1 MTDLFNYK
9 RRAATVAHVGRLNI
23 GGDNPVRVQ
32 SMTTTSTLDTE
43 GSVAQCK
50 RIIDAG
56 GELVRLTTQ
65 GRREA
70 ENLANISRQLR
81 AEGYT
86 QPLCADI
93 HFNANVAD
101 VAACHT
107 EKVRINPG
115 NYVDPAR
122 TFKHLEYT
130 DEQYAQELEK
140 IEERLTTFIDLCK
153 KHHTAVRIGVNHG
166 SLSDRI
172 MSRYGDTPEGIVESC
187 MEFLRIFRKHNFDDV
202 VISIKASNTVVMVR
216 SVRLLVAEM
225 DREDMHYPLHLGVT
239 EAGEGEDGRI
249 KSAVGIG
256 ALLADGIGDTI
267 RVSLSEEPE
276 AEIPVA
282 KHLVRYIR
290 RKQGHLLVPGVQ
302 AKNFDYLR
310 PERRKTQAVGPIG
323 GTQLPVVVVS
333 EVQGAKEGVTQGQ
346 EALRPDYIYVG
357 QQMPDLPVEGQRY
370 IVDFNAFGREL
381 QKHMDVAD
389 YMFPIF
395 PYNAMPYISA
405 VPDTAPIFL
414 VLPYGSCAEEYKAC
428 LKANPNVVVVVP
440 SQHQNR
446 LGEQRALVH
455 ELMAEGIE
463 NPVVFAQAYKHSQQE
478 KADLQLEAAADMG
491 ALMMDGLTDGLWL
504 MNDGDIAMQ
513 DLTDTAYAI
522 LQAGRL
528 RMVKTEYISCPGC
541 GRTLY
546 DLRTTIARV
555 KEATKGMKGLKI
567 GIMGCIVNG
576 PGEMADADYGYVG
589 AGVGRIALYRGKVC
603 VERGIPE
610 AEAVEHLLQL
620 IKEDQERGQKK

>member
-70 ENLANISRQLR
+70 ENLANISRQLH

-130 DEQYAQELEK
+130 DEQYAQEQEK

-323 GTQLPVVVVS
+323 GTQPPVVIVS

-357 QQMPDLPVEGQRY
+357 QQMPDQPVEGQRY

-513 DLTDTAYAI
+513 DLTDTAYGI

-555 KEATKGMKGLKI
+555 KEATKSMKGLKI